1 MTPRSR
7 TFSRAAAGVAL
18 ALALTAPA
26 ALAASGKAPKGAGWH
41 IPTAVKTLPNG
52 LTVVFSEDHSAP
64 TFGLCIAYRIGFR
77 LEPKGRTGFA
87 HLFEHMMFQGT
98 PNAPKGTYDRVIEGG
113 GGINNGSTRY
123 DFTNY
128 IVSAPVSALEPVL
141 WLEADRMKTLDFS
154 EKNLAN
160 QKEVVKEEIRVNVQN
175 RPYGL
180 FFWTDVAGTAF
191 DRWENAHDG
200 YGSFAD
206 LDAAT
211 VPDVKAFFESYYG
224 PNNAVL
230 AIVGD
235 LSAEEAFAKVEKY
248 FGAIPA
254 RPAPPKP
261 DVSEKANTKERTLA
275 QTDSLANVPA
285 LAIGWKLPARGT
297 KDDVPA
303 AVLGNLLAGG
313 EASRLYQGLVKGKE
327 LLLGIEGG
335 VGWPLGDPWSYE
347 GPTLLSLF
355 GLYKPDTTAKE
366 VVAAIDAEI
375 AAIAAGKVGAAELE
389 RTKTM
394 MVSDIHGELELP
406 LDRAVFLSLG
416 QLFGGDAASVN
427 DLPER
432 IAAVTSADL
441 ARVAST
447 YLTAANRTVVDRR
460 PAPQKPRREARR
472 ARGGGEVRRTP

>member
-7 TFSRAAAGVAL
+7 RFSRAAAGVAL
-18 ALALTAPA
+18 ALSLSLSLASPVA
-26 ALAASGKAPKGAGWH
+26 AAPKDAGWR
-41 IPTAVKTLPNG
+41 IPTAVKTLSNG
-52 LTVVFSEDHSAP
+52 LTVVVSEDHSAP

-123 DFTNY
+123 DYTNY

-141 WLEADRMKTLDFS
+141 WLEADRMKSLDFS
-154 EKNLAN
+154 EKNLSN

-180 FFWTDVAGTAF
+180 FFWTDVAGNAF

-206 LDAAT
+206 LDAAQ
-211 VPDVKAFFESYYG
+211 VADVKGFFDSYYG

-235 LSAEEAFAKVEKY
+235 ISAEEAFAKIEKY

-261 DVSEKANTKERTLA
+261 DVSEKRNTKERTLA
-275 QTDSLANVPA
+275 QTDALANVPA
-285 LAIGWKLPARGT
+285 LAVGWKMPARGT
-297 KDDVPA
+297 KDDIPA
-303 AVLGNLLAGG
+303 AVLGHLLAGG
-313 EASRLYQGLVKGKE
+313 EASRLYLGLVKGKE
-327 LLLGIEGG
+327 LLLNIDGG
-335 VGWPLGDPWSYE
+335 LNWPLDDAFSYE
-347 GPTLLSLF
+347 GPTLLTLF
-355 GLYKPDTTAKE
+355 GLYKPDTTAKA
-366 VVAAIDAEI
+366 VIAAIDAEI
-375 AAIAAGKVGAAELE
+375 AAIAKGGVSEAELE
-389 RTKTM
+389 RTKTK
-394 MVSDIHGELELP
+394 MVSDLYGQLEMPLSRSVVLCLAQLFDGNAATVNELP
-406 LDRAVFLSLG
+406 G
-416 QLFGGDAASVN
+416 K
-427 DLPER
+427 

-441 ARVAST
+441 ARVAGT
-447 YLTAANRTVVDRR
+447 YLTVANRTVVDRK
-460 PAPQKPRREARR
+460 PEPKKAAAPEA
-472 ARGGGEVRRTP
+472 AGK

>member
-1 MTPRSR
+1 MNPRSR
-7 TFSRAAAGVAL
+7 SSFRAVAGFALSVAL
-18 ALALTAPA
+18 ALPA
-26 ALAASGKAPKGAGWH
+26 AAAPKDAGWR
-41 IPTAVKTLPNG
+41 IPTVVKTLPNG

-123 DFTNY
+123 DYTNY

-141 WLEADRMKTLDFS
+141 WLEADRMRMLDFS
-154 EKNLAN
+154 EKNLGN

-175 RPYGL
+175 KPYGI
-180 FFWTDVAGTAF
+180 FYWTDVAGTAF
-191 DRWENAHDG
+191 DKWENAHDG

-206 LDAAT
+206 LDAAQ
-211 VPDVKAFFESYYG
+211 VADVKTFFEGYYG

-235 LSAEEAFAKVEKY
+235 MTAEEAFAKVEKY
-248 FGAIPA
+248 FGAIPS

-261 DVSEKANTKERTLA
+261 DVSEKANLKERTLS
-275 QTDSLANVPA
+275 QTDPLANVPA
-285 LAIGWKLPARGT
+285 LAVGWKLPARGT

-303 AVLGNLLAGG
+303 AVLGHLLVGG

-327 LLLGIEGG
+327 LLVEVDGG
-335 VGWPLGDPWSYE
+335 VNWPLDDAFSYE
-347 GPTLLSLF
+347 GPTLFTVF
-355 GLYKPDTTAKE
+355 GLYKPDTTAKD

-375 AAIAAGKVGAAELE
+375 AAVAKGGVGAAELE
-389 RTKTM
+389 RTKTK
-394 MVSDIHGELELP
+394 MVSDLYGQLELP
-406 LDRAVFLSLG
+406 LDRATALCLA
-416 QLFGGDAASVN
+416 QLFAGDPASVN
-427 DLPER
+427 DLPGR

-460 PAPQKPRREARR
+460 PAPQKPAVEKPA
-472 ARGGGEVRRTP
+472 APGAAGK

>member
-7 TFSRAAAGVAL
+7 SSLRAAAGVAL
-18 ALALTAPA
+18 ALALATPA
-26 ALAASGKAPKGAGWH
+26 AAAPKEAEWR

-52 LTVVFSEDHSAP
+52 LTVVVSEDHSTP

-128 IVSAPVSALEPVL
+128 VVTAPVSALEPVL
-141 WLEADRMKTLDFS
+141 WLEADRMKMLDFS

-175 RPYGL
+175 KPYGL

-191 DRWENAHDG
+191 DKWENAHDG

-206 LDAAT
+206 LDAAQ
-211 VPDVKAFFESYYG
+211 VADVKAFFGSYYG

-235 LSAEEAFAKVEKY
+235 VTPEEAFAKVEKV

-254 RPAPPKP
+254 RPTPPKP
-261 DVSEKANTKERTLA
+261 DVAEKANAKERTLS
-275 QTDSLANVPA
+275 QTDPLANVPA
-285 LAIGWKLPARGT
+285 VAVGWKLPARGT

-327 LLLGIEGG
+327 LLVEVDGG
-335 VGWPLGDPWSYE
+335 LNWPLDDPFSYE
-347 GPTLLSLF
+347 GPTLLTLF
-355 GLYKPDTTAKE
+355 GLYKPETTAKA

-375 AAIAAGKVGAAELE
+375 AAIAKGNVGAAELE
-389 RTKTM
+389 RTKTK
-394 MVSDIHGELELP
+394 MVSDLY
-406 LDRAVFLSLG
+406 G
-416 QLFGGDAASVN
+416 QLEMPLSRATAICLAQLFTGNPAGVN
-427 DLPER
+427 DLPGK

-441 ARVAST
+441 ARVAGT

-460 PAPQKPRREARR
+460 PEAKKPAAPEA
-472 ARGGGEVRRTP
+472 AGK

>member
-7 TFSRAAAGVAL
+7 SLSRAAAGVAL
-18 ALALTAPA
+18 VLALTAPA
-26 ALAASGKAPKGAGWH
+26 ALAASGITPKGAGWR
-41 IPTAVKTLPNG
+41 IPTVVKTLPNG
-52 LTVVFSEDHSAP
+52 LTVVVSEDHSAP

-98 PNAPKGTYDRVIEGG
+98 PNAPKGSYDRVIEGG

-123 DFTNY
+123 DYTNY
-128 IVSAPVSALEPVL
+128 IVSAPVSALEAVL

-175 RPYGL
+175 KPYGL

-191 DRWENAHDG
+191 DKWENAHDG

-211 VPDVKAFFESYYG
+211 LPDVKAFFESYYG

-235 LSAEEAFAKVEKY
+235 ITPDEAFAKVEKY
-248 FGAIPA
+248 FGSVPA

-261 DVSEKANTKERTLA
+261 DVSEKANTKERTLS
-275 QTDSLANVPA
+275 QTDPLANVPA
-285 LAIGWKLPARGT
+285 VAIGWKMPARGT
-297 KDDVPA
+297 KDDIPA

-313 EASRLYQGLVKGKE
+313 EASRLYQGLVKGRE

-335 VGWPLGDPWSYE
+335 HNWPLDDAFTYE

-375 AAIAAGKVGAAELE
+375 AAIAKGSVSAAELE
-389 RTKTM
+389 RTKTK
-394 MVSDIHGELELP
+394 MVSDLYGQLELP
-406 LDRAVFLSLG
+406 LDRSVVLCLA
-416 QLFGGDAASVN
+416 QLFDGNAATVN
-427 DLPER
+427 DLPGR

-460 PAPQKPRREARR
+460 PAPAKPSDA
-472 ARGGGEVRRTP
+472 APAGK

>member
-7 TFSRAAAGVAL
+7 SLSRAAAGVAL
-18 ALALTAPA
+18 ALALAAPA
-26 ALAASGKAPKGAGWH
+26 ALAAPGKAPKGAGWH

-52 LTVVFSEDHSAP
+52 LTVVVSEDHSAP

-98 PNAPKGTYDRVIEGG
+98 PNAPKGSYDRVIEGG

-123 DFTNY
+123 DYTNY
-128 IVSAPVSALEPVL
+128 IVSAPVSALEAVL
-141 WLEADRMKTLDFS
+141 WLEADRMKMLDFS

-175 RPYGL
+175 KPYGL

-211 VPDVKAFFESYYG
+211 VPDVKSFFEGYYG

-235 LSAEEAFAKVEKY
+235 VTPEEAFAKVEKY

-275 QTDSLANVPA
+275 QTDPLANVPA
-285 LAIGWKLPARGT
+285 VAVGWKLPARGT

-303 AVLGNLLAGG
+303 AVLGTLLAGG

-327 LLLGIEGG
+327 ILLGIEGG
-335 VGWPLGDPWSYE
+335 LNWPLDDAFSYD
-347 GPTLLSLF
+347 GPTLLTLF
-355 GLYKPDTTAKE
+355 GLYKADATAKD

-375 AAIAAGKVGAAELE
+375 ASVAKGGVGAAELE
-389 RTKTM
+389 RTKTK
-394 MVSDIHGELELP
+394 MVSDLYARLELP
-406 LDRAVFLSLG
+406 LDRSVALCLA
-416 QLFGGDAASVN
+416 QLFDGDAATVN
-427 DLPER
+427 SLPGR
-432 IAAVTSADL
+432 IAAVTGADL

-447 YLTAANRTVVDRR
+447 YLTPANRTVVDRQ
-460 PAPQKPRREARR
+460 PAPAKPAD
-472 ARGGGEVRRTP
+472 AAPAGK

>member
-1 MTPRSR
+1 MRLRSR
-7 TFSRAAAGVAL
+7 RISRAAAAFALAVAL
-18 ALALTAPA
+18 PA
-26 ALAASGKAPKGAGWH
+26 AGAPKEPGWR
-41 IPTAVKTLPNG
+41 IPTAVRTLPNG
-52 LTVVFSEDHSAP
+52 LTVVVSEDRSSP

-123 DFTNY
+123 DYTNY
-128 IVSAPVSALEPVL
+128 IVSAPVSALEAVL

-160 QKEVVKEEIRVNVQN
+160 QKEVVKEEIRVNVKN
-175 RPYGL
+175 RPYGI
-180 FFWTDVAGTAF
+180 FYWTDVAATAF

-211 VPDVKAFFESYYG
+211 VADVRSFFESYYG

-235 LSAEEAFAKVEKY
+235 VSAEEAFAKVEKH

-254 RPAPPKP
+254 RPAPPRP
-261 DVSEKANTKERTLA
+261 DVSEKANTRERTLS
-275 QTDSLANVPA
+275 QSDPLANVPA
-285 LAIGWKLPARGT
+285 LAVAWKLPARGS

-303 AVLGNLLAGG
+303 AVLASLLAGG
-313 EASRLYQGLVKGKE
+313 DASRLYLGLVKGRE
-327 LLLGIEGG
+327 LLLGVEGG
-335 VGWPLGDPWSYE
+335 VDWPLGDPWTYE
-347 GPTLLSLF
+347 GPTLLNLF
-355 GLYKPDTTAKE
+355 GLYKPDTTAAA
-366 VVAAIDAEI
+366 VVAAIDEEI
-375 AAIAAGKVGAAELE
+375 AKVARGGVSAAELE
-389 RTKTM
+389 RTKTK
-394 MVSDIHGELELP
+394 MVSDLYGQLEMP
-406 LDRAVFLSLG
+406 LDRAVFLSLA
-416 QLFGGDAASVN
+416 QLFTGDPASVN
-427 DLPER
+427 DIPAR
-432 IAAVTSADL
+432 IGAVTGADL

-447 YLTAANRTVVDRR
+447 YLTVANRTVVDRR
-460 PAPQKPRREARR
+460 PAPAPAAGAAPAGK
-472 ARGGGEVRRTP
+472 

>member
-1 MTPRSR
+1 MRSR
-7 TFSRAAAGVAL
+7 SRSALGAAAVVAALAVAL
-18 ALALTAPA
+18 AAPA
-26 ALAASGKAPKGAGWH
+26 FAAPKAGGWR

-52 LTVVFSEDHSAP
+52 LTVVVSEDHSSP

-98 PNAPKGTYDRVIEGG
+98 PDAPKGTFDRVIEGG

-128 IVSAPVSALEPVL
+128 IESGPVSVLDPVL
-141 WLEADRMKTLDFS
+141 WLEADRMKMLDFS

-180 FFWTDVAGTAF
+180 FFWTDVAGAAF

-206 LDAAT
+206 LDAASLA
-211 VPDVKAFFESYYG
+211 DEKGFFESFYG

-235 LSAEEAFAKVEKY
+235 VTPEEAFAKVEKY

-254 RPAPPKP
+254 RPVPPRPEVGEAP
-261 DVSEKANTKERTLA
+261 NTKERTLSE
-275 QTDSLANVPA
+275 TDALANVPA
-285 LAIGWKLPARGT
+285 VAVGWKLPGRGT
-297 KDDVPA
+297 KDEAPA
-303 AVLGNLLAGG
+303 AVLGTLLAGG

-327 LLLGIEGG
+327 ILLGIEGG
-335 VGWPLGDPWSYE
+335 VGWPLGDPWTND
-347 GPTLLSLF
+347 GPTLLTLF
-355 GLYKPDTTAKE
+355 GLYKPDTTAKA
-366 VVAAIDAEI
+366 VVAAIDEEI
-375 AAIAAGKVGAAELE
+375 AKVVKGDVSAAELE
-389 RTKTM
+389 RTKTK
-394 MVSDIHGELELP
+394 MVSDLYGELELP
-406 LDRAVFLSLG
+406 LNRSVALCLA
-416 QLFGGDAASVN
+416 QLFEGNAASVN
-427 DLPER
+427 DLPRR
-432 IAAVTSADL
+432 IDAVTVADL

-447 YLTAANRTVVDRR
+447 YLVPANRTVVNRR
-460 PAPQKPRREARR
+460 PAAAEKPA
-472 ARGGGEVRRTP
+472 APAAGK

>member
-1 MTPRSR
+1 MRPRSR
-7 TFSRAAAGVAL
+7 RLPRAAAATLAL
-18 ALALTAPA
+18 ALALPA
-26 ALAASGKAPKGAGWH
+26 AAAPKEAGWR

-52 LTVVFSEDHSAP
+52 LTVVVSEDHSAP

-98 PNAPKGTYDRVIEGG
+98 PNSPKGTYDRVIEGG

-123 DFTNY
+123 DYTNY
-128 IVSAPVSALEPVL
+128 VVSAPVSALEPVL
-141 WLEADRMKTLDFS
+141 WLEADRMKALDFS
-154 EKNLAN
+154 EKNLSN

-175 RPYGL
+175 KPYGL

-200 YGSFAD
+200 YGSFKD

-211 VPDVKAFFESYYG
+211 VPDVKTFFEGFYG

-235 LSAEEAFAKVEKY
+235 VTPEEAFAKVEKY

-254 RPAPPKP
+254 RATPPKP
-261 DVSEKANTKERTLA
+261 DVSEKTNTKERTLS
-275 QTDSLANVPA
+275 QTDPLANVPA
-285 LAIGWKLPARGT
+285 VAVGWKLPARGT

-303 AVLGNLLAGG
+303 AVLGKLLAGG
-313 EASRLYQGLVKGKE
+313 EASRLYLGLVKGKE
-327 LLLGIEGG
+327 LLVQVDGG
-335 VGWPLGDPWSYE
+335 LNWPLDDPFSYE
-347 GPTLLSLF
+347 GPTLLTLF
-355 GLYKPDTTAKE
+355 GLYKPDTTAAA

-375 AAIAAGKVGAAELE
+375 AAVAKGKVGAAELE

-394 MVSDIHGELELP
+394 MVSDLYGQLEMP
-406 LDRAVFLSLG
+406 LDRATALCLA
-416 QLFGGDAASVN
+416 QLFTGDPSSVN
-427 DLPER
+427 DLPR
-432 IAAVTSADL
+432 KIAAVTSADL
-441 ARVAST
+441 ARVAGT

-460 PAPQKPRREARR
+460 PAPKEPAKGEA
-472 ARGGGEVRRTP
+472 AGK